1 MGGRQVASLAWV
13 VGALALAGS
22 AGAEQD
28 AAPLAGQR
36 IRAHL
41 TDVEAPLVGEVV
53 AVGERHLTLETA
65 AAKRV
70 EIRWA
75 DVYWLE
81 RSRGKRSNTA
91 RGLVGGATALGVL
104 VALVAAFST
113 LDESGVGEPLLIGT
127 FLAGGAF
134 IGSQIKTEKWEPEP
148 PPGTGG
154 VARRGRGFGARLA
167 VSF

>member
-1 MGGRQVASLAWV
+1 MRGRQVASLACV
-13 VGALALAGS
+13 VGALAFAGS

-41 TDVEAPLVGEVV
+41 TGMKAPLVGEVV
-53 AVGERHLTLETA
+53 AVGEQHLTLETA
-65 AAKRV
+65 AAERV

-75 DVYWLE
+75 DVSWIE
-81 RSRGKRSNTA
+81 RSRGKRGNTV

-104 VALVAAFST
+104 VALVATFST
-113 LDESGVGEPLLIGT
+113 LDESGVGEPLRIGT

-134 IGSQIKTEKWEPEP
+134 IGSQIRTEKWEPEP
-148 PPGTGG
+148 SPWTGG
-154 VARRGRGFGARLA
+154 VARRCRGFGVRLA
-167 VSF
+167 VS